1 MLGLKCSTIC
11 SRDMDVDSYRQKHL
25 KCGYIWRRMEKTSW
39 LDEALRRVNEDRQ
52 ILNSIWQRKH

>member
-1 MLGLKCSTIC
+1 
-11 SRDMDVDSYRQKHL
+11 
-25 KCGYIWRRMEKTSW
+25 MEKTSW